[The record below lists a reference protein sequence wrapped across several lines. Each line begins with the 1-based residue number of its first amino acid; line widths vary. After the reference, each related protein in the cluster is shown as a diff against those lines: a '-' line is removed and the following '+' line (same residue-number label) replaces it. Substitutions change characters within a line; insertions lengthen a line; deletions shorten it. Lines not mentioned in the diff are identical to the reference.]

1 MERHGL
7 RIMAEV
13 FGGIPSIGELVWPL
27 GKESHVVMLNCIMM
41 EDVLPKFLTKNGIY
55 GMAIIGIMLETKLK
69 SDVAINQKVLY
80 KYNNFMHKE

>member
-1 MERHGL
+1 
-7 RIMAEV
+7 MAHPR
-13 FGGIPSIGELVWPL
+13 IPSLGELVWPL

-69 SDVAINQKVLY
+69 SDVAINQKVLMY
-80 KYNNFMHKE
+80 KYINNFMHKE